1 MTEVNPEAL
10 VVLRASS
17 VSSMVVSAP
26 RFLRLAAGAAL
37 QEIFTAPPGT
47 LKAIKEDGDAGL
59 FGAGSVAWKVHA
71 HPSAIVGGI
80 SSLIVQTLHPLAMAG
95 VAEHSDYRS
104 DPLGR
109 LRRTVAFVAATT
121 FGRAAQAEEAIAAV
135 RRVHEHV
142 KGVAPDGRPY
152 DANDPD
158 LLAWVHHVEVE
169 SLLLAYQRV
178 GPGLSAGEADDYVRE
193 MARLGELMG
202 ARSPVTTARDLREW
216 VLHHPEARA
225 TPEARS
231 AVRFLARL
239 PLPLAARPAYAV
251 LFSAAA
257 SLVPWG
263 WRMQLGLLVPG
274 PVSGRLACE
283 PAARALCAAMGWALG
298 PSPALTGA
306 AARVRRSR
314 QPL

>member
-1 MTEVNPEAL
+1 MSESRVRENRMHGSIGGRWQNGTSPRGPL
-10 VVLRASS
+10 V
-17 VSSMVVSAP
+17 
-26 RFLRLAAGAAL
+26 
-37 QEIFTAPPGT
+37 PGRWPGGHH
-47 LKAIKEDGDAGL
+47 DGL
-59 FGAGSVAWKVHA
+59 
-71 HPSAIVGGI
+71 VGTSTGD
-80 SSLIVQTLHPLAMAG
+80 
-95 VAEHSDYRS
+95 EY
-104 DPLGR
+104 
-109 LRRTVAFVAATT
+109 RRTS
-121 FGRAAQAEEAIAAV
+121 GL
-135 RRVHEHV
+135 
-142 KGVAPDGRPY
+142 P
-152 DANDPD
+152 
-158 LLAWVHHVEVE
+158 HHVEVE

-202 ARSPVTTARDLREW
+202 ARSPVTSARELRDW

-251 LFSAAA
+251 LFCAAA

-283 PAARALCAAMGWALG
+283 PAARTLCAAMGWALG

-306 AARVRRSR
+306 AARARRSR